1 MSTGIIMN
9 FRFMHNQGGRLY
21 KHRVTGQVLWL
32 PLCSPKGLMPSAL
45 RPNHTFL
52 ASSGNSFP
60 RLSFDFSPLRPIS
73 EYSQLSVFLTVFSVP
88 SHRLGILFVLEQTF
102 QPWYYRSIPHHLG
115 RNLLP
120 GALALDITRV
130 ITADLIAQCTTYR
143 ASVQILVLTA
153 VEDAIIRAC
162 MYLLHL

>member
-1 MSTGIIMN
+1 MVAA
-9 FRFMHNQGGRLY
+9 L
-21 KHRVTGQVLWL
+21 L
-32 PLCSPKGLMPSAL
+32 PKRINAICAYTKPYAPWVICKLLPV
-45 RPNHTFL
+45 
-52 ASSGNSFP
+52 
-60 RLSFDFSPLRPIS
+60 LSFDFSPLRPVS
-73 EYSQLSVFLTVFSVP
+73 GYSQLSVFLTVFSVP
-88 SHRLGILFVLEQTF
+88 SHHLGMLFVLEQTF

-130 ITADLIAQCTTYR
+130 IAADLIVQCTTYR